1 MYNAEE
7 SKTIATTIAQQ
18 IGSRFV
24 PMIGAYNLLSHP
36 EGALSFRFKAQ
47 AAQVNGKR
55 PNWVKITLD
64 PMDTYT
70 VEYGRVHGLNFDV
83 LQKDEGVYV
92 DVLRSGIEETL
103 QLRLSM
109 GRIRVAA

>member
-55 PNWVKITLD
+55 PNWIKVTLD
-64 PMDTYT
+64 PNDTYK
-70 VEYGRVHGLNFDV
+70 VEFGRIRGLDFDI
-83 LQKDEGVYV
+83 LETLEDVYC
-92 DVLRSGIEETL
+92 DQLAPMIEETL

-109 GRIRVAA
+109 GRVFV